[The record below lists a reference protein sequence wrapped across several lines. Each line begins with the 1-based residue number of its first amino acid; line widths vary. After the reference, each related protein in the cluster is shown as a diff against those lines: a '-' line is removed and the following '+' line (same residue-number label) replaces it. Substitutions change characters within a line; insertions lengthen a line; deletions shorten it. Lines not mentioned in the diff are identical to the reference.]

1 MIHAFTGDP
10 FLARRALRRAIRD
23 AGVPRESLAEYD
35 EELTADML
43 ARELRQAGL
52 FGGVQAFLNFD
63 QAFQGQ
69 AGVTPRKEAMKALQ
83 DTPDDALVFVLDSSA
98 TEARKKQWRALGQ
111 LTDLPTPRFDRL
123 VGWVKSELEASGTQF
138 DRDVPAT
145 LTDMFGEDIPGLA
158 TEIEKLSVL
167 QEPLTADRVREIVN
181 RPASRSAFDL
191 IDAMLD
197 GRVDTAVAVARNLLD
212 AGEPAPKILGALS
225 WQFALIA
232 HAVAMFERD
241 GRVDKAV
248 FARERRVAPFVA
260 GKATGY
266 ARRFDMEDV
275 RVMINGLL
283 DAEVAVKSG
292 GRNPRW
298 AVESLALQLA
308 SRHAR

>member
-10 FLARRALRRAIRD
+10 FLARRALRQAVSA

-35 EELTADML
+35 EGLTPDL
-43 ARELRQAGL
+43 LSRELRQAGL
-52 FGGVQAFLNFD
+52 FGGVQAVLNFD
-63 QAFQGQ
+63 QAFQGH

-83 DTPDDALVFVLDSSA
+83 ETPDDALVFVLDSNA
-98 TEARKKQWRALGQ
+98 TDARKKQWRALGQ

-123 VGWVKSELEASGTQF
+123 VGWVKNELESHGIEF
-138 DRDVPAT
+138 ERDVPTT

-158 TEIEKLSVL
+158 TEIEKIAVL
-167 QEPLTADRVREIVN
+167 QEHLTADRVRDVVN

-232 HAVAMFERD
+232 HAVAMVERD
-241 GRVDKAV
+241 GRADKTV
-248 FARERRVAPFVA
+248 FMKERRVAPYVA
-260 GKATGY
+260 GKAIGY
-266 ARRFDMEDV
+266 ARRFDLEDV
-275 RVMINGLL
+275 RVMIDGLL

-298 AVESLALQLA
+298 AVESLALKLA